1 MEGRKGSRIG
11 PELNYSIV
19 PMTVFTS
26 TTGRSGAR
34 MTRESFP
41 ESGLE
46 GQNFFFHVSQ
56 SFDVGHPGYHCGP
69 GESLP
74 LSLTFEGTD
83 S

>member
-1 MEGRKGSRIG
+1 
-11 PELNYSIV
+11 
-19 PMTVFTS
+19 
-26 TTGRSGAR
+26 